1 MSDRFMRDERGPT
14 ERDADARLA
23 RRARQ
28 QMLAAV
34 STLRAGFTGDVL
46 ARPDAARAGDP
57 HADGRRFERLQHHG
71 TE

>member
-1 MSDRFMRDERGPT
+1 MSERFTRDERGPT

-46 ARPDAARAGDP
+46 AHPDAPRAADP
-57 HADGRRFERLQHHG
+57 DESRFRRLQHHR
-71 TE
+71 TD

>member
-46 ARPDAARAGDP
+46 ARPDAPRAADP
-57 HADGRRFERLQHHG
+57 DESRFQRLQHHR
-71 TE
+71 TD

>member
-14 ERDADARLA
+14 ERNADEKLA
-23 RRARQ
+23 LRARQ

-46 ARPDAARAGDP
+46 ARPDAGDTGE
-57 HADGRRFERLQHHG
+57 DGPRSQRVQHHG
-71 TE
+71 ID

>member
-1 MSDRFMRDERGPT
+1 MSERFTRDERGPT

-46 ARPDAARAGDP
+46 ARPDAPRA
-57 HADGRRFERLQHHG
+57 ADQDESRFQRLQHHSD
-71 TE
+71 